1 MTRGAY
7 GFVRHPIYTALFI
20 GLLAYILHAYSP
32 FNTLLALVLIGLFML
47 KSFVEEWFLRD
58 NPDYA
63 AYLKRV
69 RYRWIPG
76 LI

>member
-1 MTRGAY
+1 MNVDSAKADGVVEAT
-7 GFVRHPIYTALFI
+7 
-20 GLLAYILHAYSP
+20 LAS
-32 FNTLLALVLIGLFML
+32 ML

>member
-20 GLLAYILHAYSP
+20 GLFAYILHAYSP
-32 FNTLLALVLIGLFML
+32 FNSLLALVLIGLFML

-58 NPDYA
+58 SPDYA

-69 RYRWIPG
+69 CYRWVPG